1 MFTFTNAD
9 AIATLAEDNG
19 QLLRGEN
26 IFAIGCDV
34 LAVNAERV
42 WFFRSQL
49 CVVQSTAQLG
59 LWWGLQRGRTFRCH
73 DHPLHDLA
81 RPLQGPDL
89 YVIFCSLSRPLLT
102 HDS

>member
-26 IFAIGCDV
+26 IFAIGRDV

-49 CVVQSTAQLG
+49 CVVQVSTEAALRPASLQITPIVWSNHSGTPASIHYQHYANEQL
-59 LWWGLQRGRTFRCH
+59 Q
-73 DHPLHDLA
+73 
-81 RPLQGPDL
+81 
-89 YVIFCSLSRPLLT
+89 
-102 HDS
+102 